1 MDCSSGSQRERP
13 QLSQRVNCTLL
24 NDGVDEVAPEDRIVK
39 DPCSNN
45 GRDSVEL
52 ITPDDSASI
61 SRTDCLAVGEILL
74 RVRRNLLN

>member
-1 MDCSSGSQRERP
+1 MTDTTPGAQFY
-13 QLSQRVNCTLL
+13 CTWAALCLL

-74 RVRRNLLN
+74 RVRRNWLN